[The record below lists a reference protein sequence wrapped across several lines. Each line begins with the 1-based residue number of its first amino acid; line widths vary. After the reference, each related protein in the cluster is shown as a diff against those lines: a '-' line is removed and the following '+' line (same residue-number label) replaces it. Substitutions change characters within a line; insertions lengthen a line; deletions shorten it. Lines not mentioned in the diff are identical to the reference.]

1 MPQPDLIVT
10 PFGENAPSNAI
21 DDIPESRSP
30 GDLLEKATWS
40 EGFPGLTMI
49 PLSAGGIPPRGQD
62 FNGVLKAISEHVV
75 FQGGGGQYAWRQEWV
90 DANGGYPAGAV
101 LASNDGMNIYV
112 STVDNNDVN
121 FNTTPS
127 SIGNQWLLIAGTELS
142 TVVPQAE
149 AEVGTATTRRAWT
162 AQRVRQ
168 AIKGWWSGIRANH
181 LPLQSSIPQVPDAE
195 TVQQALAGLGVFA
208 GDGYQNIAVFNTTG
222 VTNWTVPDV
231 LRQGLRKAHVTVIG
245 GGGGAGRVNGHAGA
259 GGSGGGIAERVLDLT
274 DTAVVPVTVGSGGA
288 GRKDSSGT
296 GGTGGT
302 SSFGAYCSASGGDG
316 GTGNGA
322 VSGRGG
328 FGLGG
333 DYNSTLGP
341 GTGPTYTTSGSTVVT
356 GGVGG
361 GPGGRGTTGETPDS
375 SPGPGGGGGG
385 SRGDGG
391 DGAPGI
397 VIVRW

>member
-149 AEVGTATTRRAWT
+149 AETGTATTRRAWT

-168 AIKGWWSGIRANH
+168 AITSQFATE
-181 LPLQSSIPQVPDAE
+181 AE
-195 TVQQALAGLGVFA
+195 AQALESLTKILTPGRLDDALKGSNQSFGVN
-208 GDGYQNIAVFNTTG
+208 GYQIFPGGLIIQWGRVQG
-222 VTNWTVPDV
+222 VTNSGVTFSFPIAFPNQALQLIATDSTN
-231 LRQGLRKAHVTVIG
+231 QGSSFVSI
-245 GGGGAGRVNGHAGA
+245 
-259 GGSGGGIAERVLDLT
+259 
-274 DTAVVPVTVGSGGA
+274 SGGA
-288 GRKDSSGT
+288 PVSNTEGYGVND
-296 GGTGGT
+296 
-302 SSFGAYCSASGGDG
+302 ASGGD
-316 GTGNGA
+316 
-322 VSGRGG
+322 
-328 FGLGG
+328 
-333 DYNSTLGP
+333 
-341 GTGPTYTTSGSTVVT
+341 VVVWLAI
-356 GGVGG
+356 GY
-361 GPGGRGTTGETPDS
+361 
-375 SPGPGGGGGG
+375 
-385 SRGDGG
+385 
-391 DGAPGI
+391 
-397 VIVRW
+397 